1 MKKTFFIILLA
12 AVVLPLFMSSCKKK
26 DGTPPYIYILSEDR
40 TMTVPNPFQPGSE
53 MFPVR
58 IAGTHK
64 TNHDTT
70 VLLYTKYVE
79 PVRFIT
85 KDIFYVGVQVEDNAS
100 RAEFIDVV
108 STLEDIRLTG
118 EPAPGR
124 LRRQTVET
132 ITYTAT
138 DEAGNSQTATREL
151 NIRNISNAFAG
162 VYETTKTSQFL
173 TADNTPPVVLST
185 VSSDAGVPGRL
196 RFPRVYYHF
205 DANENVVN
213 FRVNADLWSPNIS
226 TNFSTAIA
234 YMGKSNAD
242 IHTPFFDDMTYDE
255 GITAIKNFDRLRID
269 AQEYQDSMG
278 NNNMFISGVTANDD
292 MATPLSRI
300 EYVGEGESKSIAR
313 IVLELNVTID
323 KDLPT
328 QKVDI
333 VTEIYTPR

>member
-1 MKKTFFIILLA
+1 MKKSVLIILLA
-12 AVVLPLFMSSCKKK
+12 AVVLPFVLSSCKKK
-26 DGTPPYIYILSEDR
+26 DATPPYIYILSEDR
-40 TMTVPNPFQPGSE
+40 TMTVTDPFAPGSLV
-53 MFPVR
+53 FPVR

-70 VLLYTKYVE
+70 VLLYTKYIE
-79 PVRFIT
+79 PVKYIT
-85 KDIFYVGVQVEDNAS
+85 KEIFFVGVQVEDNS
-100 RAEFIDVV
+100 SMSEFIDVV

-118 EPAPGR
+118 DPAPDR

-138 DEAGNSQTATREL
+138 DEEGNTQTATRAL
-151 NIRNISNAFAG
+151 NIRNISDAFVG
-162 VYETTKTSQFL
+162 SYETTRTSQYL
-173 TADNTPPVVLST
+173 DNSLVYNSS
-185 VSSDAGVPGRL
+185 VSSDVSIPGRL

-205 DANENVVN
+205 DDNEQLVN
-213 FRVNADLWSPNIS
+213 FRVNADIWSQNIS
-226 TNFSTAIA
+226 TNYSEAIA

-255 GITAIKNFDRLRID
+255 GMTAIKNFERLRID
-269 AQEYQDSMG
+269 AQEYQDSLG

-292 MATPLSRI
+292 LATPLSRI
-300 EYVGEGESKSIAR
+300 EYVGEGENKSIAR

-328 QKVDI
+328 QRVDR